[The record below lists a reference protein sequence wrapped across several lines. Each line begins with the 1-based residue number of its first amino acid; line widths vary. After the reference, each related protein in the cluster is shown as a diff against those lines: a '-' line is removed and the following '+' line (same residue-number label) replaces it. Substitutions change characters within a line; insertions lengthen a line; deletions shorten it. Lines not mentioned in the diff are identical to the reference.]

1 MGAVLGGWTVS
12 AITLYHSGDPL
23 DVRVSA
29 SNLNTGGGNWP
40 DVTCDPMA
48 NAPGTVQQWLDT
60 SCFKDPAQFQFGN
73 YQYSDARGPT
83 VFNTDLSL
91 SKRTRLGKTA
101 ALEVRVDVFNVF
113 NRAHFANP
121 NLTFGTAAFGT
132 ISNTRLT
139 PREAQIGVK
148 FLF

>member
-1 MGAVLGGWTVS
+1 
-12 AITLYHSGDPL
+12 
-23 DVRVSA
+23 
-29 SNLNTGGGNWP
+29 
-40 DVTCDPMA
+40 
-48 NAPGTVQQWLDT
+48 
-60 SCFKDPAQFQFGN
+60 
-73 YQYSDARGPT
+73 
-83 VFNTDLSL
+83 
-91 SKRTRLGKTA
+91 
-101 ALEVRVDVFNVF
+101 VRVDVFNVF